1 MKKNI
6 EFLIKFFV
14 IFAVLQAIIWI
25 APLGALNEWIAG
37 FEAGLLGLKHEGSEL
52 FSFDAK
58 YIISNSCT
66 GLVSGS
72 ILAAIVFSLKK
83 PEFKKKIAIFG
94 IGAALLLVINLGR
107 VYLVILSGI
116 KYGFDA
122 ADILHTISW
131 FVMSGLI
138 IGVWFLLTK
147 KWAKIKD
154 FSELL

>member
-1 MKKNI
+1 MKKSI
-6 EFLIKFFV
+6 EFLVKFFV
-14 IFAVLQAIIWI
+14 IFAVLQAIIWV
-25 APLGALNEWIAG
+25 APLGALNEWITG
-37 FEAGLLGLKHEGSEL
+37 FEAGLLGLEHSGNEL

-72 ILAAIVFSLKK
+72 ILAAIVFALKK
-83 PEFKKKIAIFG
+83 PELKKKIGIFL
-94 IGAALLLVINLGR
+94 IGLALLFAINLIR
-107 VYLVILSGI
+107 VYFVVLAGV

-122 ADILHTISW
+122 AELLHTISW

-147 KWAKIKD
+147 KWAKIND